1 MNFLFFIFTF
11 ITIIFEIAGQY
22 LFKLSYET
30 SNNDNLL
37 NKELLKIIKN
47 YFNNNKNIFI
57 ISGII
62 FYAITGYFVYKLLSF
77 GHIGIVN
84 IIWHLMHF
92 IALFLVG
99 YFFFGETLN
108 RKKIVALIFAI
119 ISIVLFMVEGHH

>member
-1 MNFLFFIFTF
+1 MNLLFFIFTF

-30 SNNDNLL
+30 YNNDNLF
-37 NKELLKIIKN
+37 NKYIVKIIKN

-57 ISGII
+57 ILGVL
-62 FYAITGYFVYKLLSF
+62 FYSITGYFVYKLLAF
-77 GHIGIVN
+77 GHIGIIN

-108 RKKIVALIFAI
+108 KKKIVALIFAI
-119 ISIVLFMVEGHH
+119 ISIVLFMIDGLH